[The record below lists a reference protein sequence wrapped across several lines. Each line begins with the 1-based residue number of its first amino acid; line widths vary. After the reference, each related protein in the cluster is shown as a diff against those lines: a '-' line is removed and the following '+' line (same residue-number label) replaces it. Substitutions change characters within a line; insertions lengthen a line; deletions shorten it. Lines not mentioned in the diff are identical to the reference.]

1 MKPGDF
7 VVAQNTKTFMQY
19 DLGLLL
25 HYTPLNI
32 KTALTEIDT
41 AFGSKFIQTKDA
53 HYRLNAVLLDEME
66 YFSTYNHRLLFEED
80 TEYRLYDH
88 ANRFIEKIPY
98 NQDTKHRFINR
109 IVRVN
114 DNPKYP
120 ELYNPFIATMMTPG
134 TTNTPP
140 CCPIGLEF
148 AVSLIRDILRV
159 NLPRRYR
166 TRNSK
171 SIQFDNYTGYF
182 DPEVLMDTPTLK
194 RMKESFKYIVE
205 MLRKMLSLTTDCSEN
220 NLIDFFYVNGYLHLI
235 NYGDYRIVDLSLVK
249 YITKA
254 DEVDVFETRIPDKEA
269 AVNAFY
275 TIKEKVQDTIRLQL
289 LNPKLKVLTATCG

>member
-7 VVAQNTKTFMQY
+7 VTAQNTKAFMQA

-25 HYTPLNI
+25 YYTPLNI

-41 AFGSKFIQTKDA
+41 AFGTKFIQTKDS
-53 HYRLNAVLLDEME
+53 HQRLSSVLLDEME
-66 YFSTYNHRLLFEED
+66 YFSTYNHRLLFVED
-80 TEYRLYDH
+80 IEYRLYDH

-98 NQDTKHRFINR
+98 NADTKHRFINR

-114 DNPKYP
+114 DNPEYP
-120 ELYNPFIATMMTPG
+120 SLYNPFIATMVTPG
-134 TTNTPP
+134 TTNIPP

-148 AVSLIRDILRV
+148 AIDLIHDILRQH
-159 NLPRRYR
+159 LPRRYR
-166 TRNSK
+166 AKIDKEIR
-171 SIQFDNYTGYF
+171 FDNYTGYF
-182 DPEVLMDTPTLK
+182 DPDVLMDSPTLK
-194 RMKESFKYIVE
+194 RMKESFSYIVE
-205 MLRKMLSLTTDCSEN
+205 MLTKMISLTTNFSEG

-235 NYGDYRIVDLSLVK
+235 NYGDYRLVDIALVK

-254 DEVDVFETRIPDKEA
+254 DEVDIFESRIPDKETA
-269 AVNAFY
+269 IDVFF
-275 TIKEKVQDTIRLQL
+275 TIKEKVQDMVELQL